1 MKTSARSEEVAV
13 SFKERPVMKVV
24 RLLKDMQAELQK
36 DLDDDK
42 AVHEKLSCW
51 CSDND
56 KEKTQAI
63 ETGTQRS
70 EQLKATMDEATAKIL
85 ELKAKRKSTMEE
97 MYSDQKAL
105 GTATALRM
113 KENQG
118 FHMTET
124 SLLDAIS
131 AAKQAIVVL
140 SEHHPELAQLR
151 SVATRLQEA
160 RVAQLFAPRGNLRSS
175 QLAALK
181 DFLQQAG
188 GASSL
193 LAIPGFQSYRP
204 QSGQIFGILKQMVQD
219 FEASLADEQKAEL
232 KAKTDHESLKA
243 AKEQQISSAQK
254 AVAQMDSDIA
264 DNGEKHAQAF
274 QEHDDTQAQLA
285 LDSEF
290 LANLKKKCSESS
302 AEFDTRVKSRL
313 EEIAAVQDTVKI
325 LNADEAFDNFDKT
338 VNVALF
344 QTGASRGGSFQK
356 QLRARAA
363 GVLQRAAGK
372 HADPKLALLAAEIKL
387 DSFEKVKVAIDK
399 MMTELKNQQADEVRH
414 RDWCTDEL
422 ASNERETA
430 AAYDKKSSLEA
441 RIADLDKTVGSLTAE
456 IEATKKSIANLQ
468 DQMKRA
474 SELREAE
481 NADYQETIVDHRL
494 TQMILAKALDRMQQV
509 YAMVQSSEEP
519 EQPGAAHIETSGN
532 HTDPGNGPARFTKYE
547 QHAGGSRVVAMLKK
561 VLADSQQMEDE
572 AITAEE
578 DAQVAYEDFMKDSN
592 KGIAAANV
600 KLNNLSGARARAK
613 ESLSMAKT
621 DLRQTVQELEGLNNV
636 LGDLHKSC
644 DFLLKNFDARQA
656 ARAAEIEALK
666 EAKAILSGMK

>member
-1 MKTSARSEEVAV
+1 MGL
-13 SFKERPVMKVV
+13 KERPVMKVV
-24 RLLKDMQAELQK
+24 RLLQDMQAELQK
-36 DLDDDK
+36 DLDDDR

-51 CSDND
+51 CSEND
-56 KEKTQAI
+56 KQKTQAI

-70 EQLKATMDEATAKIL
+70 EQLSATMDETTAKVA

-232 KAKTDHESLKA
+232 KSKTDHESLKA

-372 HADPKLALLAAEIKL
+372 HADPKLALMAAQVKL
-387 DSFEKVKVAIDK
+387 DGFEKVKAAIDR
-399 MMTELKNQQADEVRH
+399 MISELNTQQSDEVKH
-414 RDWCTDEL
+414 RDWCTEEL
-422 ASNERETA
+422 ASNERDTA
-430 AAYDKKSSLEA
+430 EAYDKKSSLEVKM
-441 RIADLDKTVGSLTAE
+441 ADLGKTIDSLTSE
-456 IEATKKSIANLQ
+456 IEATKKSIADLQ
-468 DQMKRA
+468 EQMKRA
-474 SELREAE
+474 SEVREAE

-509 YAMVQSSEEP
+509 YAMMQSSEEP
-519 EQPGAAHIETSGN
+519 GQPGAPHVWTSGN
-532 HTDPGNGPARFTKYE
+532 HTDAGNGPARFTKYG
-547 QHAGGSRVVAMLKK
+547 QHAGGSRVVAMLKE
-561 VLADSQQMEDE
+561 VIADSRKTEDE
-572 AITAEE
+572 AIQAEE
-578 DAQVAYEDFMKDSN
+578 DGQIAYEDFMKDSN
-592 KGIAAANV
+592 KEITLSSK

-621 DLRQTVQELEGLNNV
+621 DMRQTVLELEGLSNM

-644 DFLLKNFDARQA
+644 DFVLKNFDARQA
-656 ARAAEIEALK
+656 ARAAEVDALK